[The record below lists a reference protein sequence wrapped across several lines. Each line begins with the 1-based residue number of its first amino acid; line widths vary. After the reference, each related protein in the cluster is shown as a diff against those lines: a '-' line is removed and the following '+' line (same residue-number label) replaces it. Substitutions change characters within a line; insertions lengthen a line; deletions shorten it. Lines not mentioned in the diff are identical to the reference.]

1 MRQKKLCVKK
11 RPNLFRLN
19 ILVIWNLLGLCI
31 INRRRRRSL
40 SSSAV
45 YQKASRMR
53 DESEEG
59 MKKVLDL
66 PGRAQVVYITNK
78 YIRGSFSWGNRSIV
92 RCYTR
97 KMLDYTEAR
106 ETGDWSLCVVVLESL
121 ASQPGQKHH
130 SRFLDGSHPQR
141 SL

>member
-1 MRQKKLCVKK
+1 MESTWPLYHQPAAASFVVVVC
-11 RPNLFRLN
+11 
-19 ILVIWNLLGLCI
+19 C
-31 INRRRRRSL
+31 
-40 SSSAV
+40 V

-53 DESEEG
+53 DGSEEG

-97 KMLDYTEAR
+97 KMLDYTEAG
-106 ETGDWSLCVVVLESL
+106 ETGYV
-121 ASQPGQKHH
+121 
-130 SRFLDGSHPQR
+130 
-141 SL
+141 

>member
-1 MRQKKLCVKK
+1 
-11 RPNLFRLN
+11 
-19 ILVIWNLLGLCI
+19 
-31 INRRRRRSL
+31 
-40 SSSAV
+40 
-45 YQKASRMR
+45 MR

-106 ETGDWSLCVVVLESL
+106 EAGDWSLCVVVVESL
-121 ASQPGQKHH
+121 ASQPGQSITQDFWMDPTIRKEVCEPVC
-130 SRFLDGSHPQR
+130 GSGGGYLFVGCCAVYALLLEK
-141 SL
+141 SWG

>member
-1 MRQKKLCVKK
+1 
-11 RPNLFRLN
+11 
-19 ILVIWNLLGLCI
+19 
-31 INRRRRRSL
+31 
-40 SSSAV
+40 
-45 YQKASRMR
+45 MR

-106 ETGDWSLCVVVLESL
+106 EAGDWSLCVVVESL
-121 ASQPGQKHH
+121 ASQPGQSITQDFWMDPTIRKEVCEPVC
-130 SRFLDGSHPQR
+130 GSGYLFVGCCAVYALLLEK
-141 SL
+141 SWG